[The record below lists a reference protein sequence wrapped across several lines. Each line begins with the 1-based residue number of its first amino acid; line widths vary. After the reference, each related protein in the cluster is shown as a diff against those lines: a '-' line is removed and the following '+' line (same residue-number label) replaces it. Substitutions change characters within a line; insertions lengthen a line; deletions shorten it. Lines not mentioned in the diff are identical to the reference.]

1 MKDVNKLKTSEMMRD
16 TRYAMVTGVC
26 AAIAR
31 RLGWHRFAVR
41 IIAVALLM
49 NFTVLTAIAY
59 IGLTL
64 SIPSSDDF

>member
-1 MKDVNKLKTSEMMRD
+1 MKDINKLNTPEMIRD
-16 TRYAMVTGVC
+16 SRYSMVTGVC

-49 NFTVLTAIAY
+49 NFTILTAVAY

-64 SIPSSDDF
+64 SIPTRDDF